1 MVYELNLDGLVGPTH
16 HYAGLA
22 FGNIASM
29 KHADTLSNPREAALQ
44 GLKKMRLLHELG
56 LKQAVLPPQLRP
68 NLQFLHALGFTG
80 SISNQ
85 LIQAQKHHPR
95 ALSAAFSASSM
106 WCANAATVTP
116 SSDTADARVHFT
128 AANLVHHLHRHQEA
142 DMNKALLKNIFSNN
156 AHFIHHDI
164 LPKTPDYNDE
174 GAANHNRFAST
185 HASTGLHLFV
195 YGREASKTDT
205 PPTHFPAR
213 QTKEASEAI
222 ATKHTLTPGQ
232 TLFAA
237 QHPNA
242 IDAGVFHND
251 VISLANESV
260 FLLHEDA
267 FLNQAA
273 LLKQLQQR
281 AKFDMTFIEIQ
292 REALSLRAAVESYL
306 FNAQLVTLPSNIG
319 MALIAPTECHTNT
332 AVRHVIDSLIADA
345 QNPIC
350 AVYYVSLKQSMQ
362 NGGGPACLRL
372 RIPLTQTELDAM
384 HQGIIITNELLNAL
398 EAHINTYYRTEL
410 SFQDLTDSALVDEA
424 MAAHEALLKLL
435 QL

>member
-22 FGNIASM
+22 FGNKASM
-29 KHADTLSNPREAALQ
+29 RHADTQSNPRDAALQ

-68 NLQFLHALGFTG
+68 NLQFLHTLGFTG
-80 SISNQ
+80 SVSYQ
-85 LIQAQKHHPR
+85 LEQAKKHHPR

-116 SSDTADARVHFT
+116 SSDTTDKRVHFT

-142 DMNKALLKNIFSNN
+142 DTNKVMLETIFSNN
-156 AHFIHHDI
+156 AHFVHHDV

-174 GAANHNRFAST
+174 GAANHNRFAKT
-185 HASTGLHLFV
+185 HVSSGIHLFV
-195 YGREASKTDT
+195 YGREASKIDA

-213 QTKEASEAI
+213 HTKEASEAI
-222 ATKHTLTPGQ
+222 ATKHTLAPEQ

-260 FLLHEDA
+260 FLVHEDA
-267 FLNQAA
+267 FLNQKV
-273 LLKQLQQR
+273 LLEQLQQR
-281 AKFDMTFIEIQ
+281 ADFDISLIEIQ
-292 REALSLRAAVESYL
+292 RETLSLEAAVESYL
-306 FNAQLVTLPSNIG
+306 FNAQLVTLPSNAG
-319 MALIAPTECHTNT
+319 MALIAPTECHSNL
-332 AVRHVIDSLIADA
+332 AVRRVVDNIIADKK
-345 QNPIC
+345 NPIC
-350 AVYYVSLKQSMQ
+350 AVHYVSLKQSMQ

-372 RIPLTQTELDAM
+372 RIPLTQTELSAM
-384 HQGIIITNELLNAL
+384 HQGILITDDLLNAL
-398 EAHINTYYRTEL
+398 EAHIHTYYRTEL
-410 SFQDLTDSALVDEA
+410 SFQDLTDPALVDET
-424 MAAHEALLKLL
+424 MSAHEALLKLL
-435 QL
+435 KL